1 MKYRKDFV
9 TNSSSSSFL
18 ITNHSDKTM
27 TARDVV
33 LSLVSKILD
42 DAEDRFILEPGESIR
57 YECGDGITTV
67 LLKTLSITGL
77 ADGDYQIDTEMG
89 MSLLISWKVI
99 IKEVRR

>member
-33 LSLVSKILD
+33 LSLVSKFLD

-57 YECGDGITTV
+57 YECGDGDNDGAFENFIHNGFSGWG
-67 LLKTLSITGL
+67 LSDRYGNW
-77 ADGDYQIDTEMG
+77 DVSIDFLE
-89 MSLLISWKVI
+89 SHH
-99 IKEVRR
+99 

>member
-57 YECGDGITTV
+57 YECGDGDNGFSGWG
-67 LLKTLSITGL
+67 LSDRYGN
-77 ADGDYQIDTEMG
+77 GDVSIDFLE
-89 MSLLISWKVI
+89 SHH
-99 IKEVRR
+99 

>member
-42 DAEDRFILEPGESIR
+42 DAEGRFILEPGESIR
-57 YECGDGITTV
+57 YECGDGDN
-67 LLKTLSITGL
+67 
-77 ADGDYQIDTEMG
+77 DGAFEKLYP
-89 MSLLISWKVI
+89 
-99 IKEVRR
+99 

>member
-18 ITNHSDKTM
+18 ITNRSDRTM
-27 TARDVV
+27 TARDVA

-57 YECGDGITTV
+57 YECGDGDNDGAFENFIHNEFSGWG
-67 LLKTLSITGL
+67 LSGRYGN
-77 ADGDYQIDTEMG
+77 GDVSIDFLE
-89 MSLLISWKVI
+89 SHH
-99 IKEVRR
+99 

>member
-57 YECGDGITTV
+57 YECGDGDNDGAFESFIHDGFSGWG
-67 LLKTLSITGL
+67 LSDRYGNW
-77 ADGDYQIDTEMG
+77 DVSIDFLE
-89 MSLLISWKVI
+89 SHH
-99 IKEVRR
+99 

>member
-27 TARDVV
+27 TAKDAV
-33 LSLVSKILD
+33 LSLISKILD

-57 YECGDGITTV
+57 YKCGDGNDDGAFENFIQSV
-67 LLKTLSITGL
+67 WGLSNRYGN
-77 ADGDYQIDTEMG
+77 GD
-89 MSLLISWKVI
+89 ISVDFLGSHH
-99 IKEVRR
+99 